1 MKKIISIIF
10 TMMLLGC
17 ANSNQVYW
25 CGDHPCVNKK
35 ERETFFKETMIVEV
49 RKLTIKEKKK
59 HSEVEKVFE
68 QAYNKKEKKRI
79 LDEKKI
85 AKRKKLDEKEKV
97 KEEKRLAKQLKIERK
112 KQLKQKKVLKK
123 NSKKKIKHSQ
133 STTVENSNSIFS
145 SIVERITKRDSSKPY
160 PDLNN
165 VKD

>member
-1 MKKIISIIF
+1 MKYF
-10 TMMLLGC
+10 FLLLI
-17 ANSNQVYW
+17 AFLFSNCSSNNEVYW
-25 CGDHPCVNKK
+25 CGDHACVNKK

-97 KEEKRLAKQLKIERK
+97 R
-112 KQLKQKKVLKK
+112 
-123 NSKKKIKHSQ
+123 
-133 STTVENSNSIFS
+133 
-145 SIVERITKRDSSKPY
+145 
-160 PDLNN
+160 
-165 VKD
+165 